1 MYSPRMAPV
10 VLAGLLAAA
19 AIAGQTS
26 DATAPLDE
34 QVAPTSAPA
43 PGDPWASP
51 EVAAPRMDGDV
62 IKRPQSS
69 QLSAAAGESTG
80 RVYTWLRTSASLA
93 GVVALI
99 VLLAWGYR
107 LVTGAGG
114 RLALTSRA
122 RQQSL
127 IELLSRTNLAP
138 RQSLY
143 LVRVG
148 PQLVL
153 VGATHDS
160 LRALSVIDDPDLA
173 ARLAGSQAR
182 DRRDSRTAD
191 FRRCLDGEAGQYG
204 GDDGQTGRAT
214 GAAALVGLR
223 ERLTRTL
230 SRLRTD
236 TPSV

>member
-1 MYSPRMAPV
+1 M
-10 VLAGLLAAA
+10 AGLLAAA
-19 AIAGQTS
+19 VAAGQTS
-26 DATAPLDE
+26 DFPARDGEAAPAT
-34 QVAPTSAPA
+34 QVAPASAPS
-43 PGDPWASP
+43 PGDPWSSP
-51 EVAAPRMDGDV
+51 EVAAPRMDDDV
-62 IKRPQSS
+62 IRRPKSS
-69 QLSAAAGESTG
+69 QVAAAAGESGG
-80 RVYTWLRTSASLA
+80 RAYAWLRTSASLA

-114 RLALTSRA
+114 RFALSGRA

-138 RQSLY
+138 RQALY

-173 ARLAGSQAR
+173 ARLAGHQACAKR
-182 DRRDSRTAD
+182 ESHTAE

-204 GDDGQTGRAT
+204 GDDGQHAT
-214 GAAALVGLR
+214 DRLTVMDGLAGLR
-223 ERLTRTL
+223 EKLTRTL
-230 SRLRTD
+230 GRLQTD
-236 TPSV
+236 KQRV